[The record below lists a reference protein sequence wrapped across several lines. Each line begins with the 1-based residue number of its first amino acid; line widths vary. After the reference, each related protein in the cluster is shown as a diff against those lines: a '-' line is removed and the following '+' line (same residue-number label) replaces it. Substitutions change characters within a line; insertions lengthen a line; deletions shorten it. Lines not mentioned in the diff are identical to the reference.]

1 MAGVLKSG
9 NIPGTLFPIR
19 EMDGATGMIFL
30 DKVFYVT
37 TGIMLTQ
44 IRNITGIDG
53 TTLQNWVKRG
63 WVPGPKGKSY
73 SKEHLARIL
82 LINMMRDTMQL
93 SRVMY
98 LLNYINGSE
107 PEDRIVSESDLYD
120 YVCQVTAKVSDT
132 LTMGT
137 EPLEGAIG
145 EVLAD
150 YEEPSA
156 GARRR
161 LAAGIRIIVLTYC
174 AGMIKA
180 MADDTVDELG
190 ADKKRKR

>member
-1 MAGVLKSG
+1 MKSG

-19 EMDGATGMIFL
+19 EMDGATGLAFL

-73 SKEHLARIL
+73 SREHLARIL

-98 LLNYINGSE
+98 LLCYINGTE
-107 PEDRIVSESDLYD
+107 PEDRVIAESDLYD
-120 YVCQVTAKVSDT
+120 YVCRVTAKVSDT
-132 LTMGT
+132 LAEGMDA
-137 EPLEGAIG
+137 LDGAID

-150 YEEPSA
+150 YDEPAA
-156 GARRR
+156 GAKRRV
-161 LAAGIRIIVLTYC
+161 AAGIRIIVLTYC